1 MQKGIVIFMM
11 KYFSSPAKAVIL
23 LIFMVACS
31 PASAQT
37 KSMVSPGDSGT
48 NLALADLSAEVLAQA
63 DSLFA
68 ARQYTQ
74 AAELYQTVFRDHHY
88 SPAMLLKMA
97 YIHEGLGHLGESL
110 YYLNLYHLASN
121 DLQALKKMEELAEK
135 NQLEGY
141 ESDASTK
148 IFGWLQQH
156 YLPLTAIL
164 ASLNILLLALLIQ
177 NRRKRL
183 AGPGGI
189 LFVLTLTL
197 TLLFLQVNFTHKTR
211 RGIVTHAP
219 TYLMSGPS
227 AGSSVVAIIGE
238 GHQLHIQGQQDIW
251 LKVEWK
257 EKEVFVRD
265 FLVRGVAL

>member
-1 MQKGIVIFMM
+1 MQRRPLILSIF
-11 KYFSSPAKAVIL
+11 IL
-23 LIFMVACS
+23 
-31 PASAQT
+31 ASNLTLAQSDT
-37 KSMVSPGDSGT
+37 LTPSGT
-48 NLALADLSAEVLAQA
+48 SAINLAKA
-63 DSLFA
+63 DSLFS
-68 ARQYTQ
+68 ARQFTQ
-74 AAELYQTVFRDHHY
+74 AADLYQAVFQDHHY

-97 YIHEGLGHLGESL
+97 FIHEGLGHLGESM
-110 YYLNLYHLASN
+110 YYLNLYHLVSN
-121 DLQALKKMEELAEK
+121 DVQAQKKMEELAEK

-148 IFGWLQQH
+148 IYGWLQEH

-177 NRRKRL
+177 NRRRRL

-189 LFVLTLTL
+189 LFALALTL
-197 TLLFLQVNFTHKTR
+197 TLLFLQVNYSKQTR

-219 TYLMSGPS
+219 TFLMSGPS
-227 AGSSVVAIIGE
+227 AGSSVVSIIGE
-238 GHQLHIQGQQDIW
+238 GHQLHIKGQQDVW

-257 EKEVFVRD
+257 EKEVYVRN

>member
-1 MQKGIVIFMM
+1 MQRR
-11 KYFSSPAKAVIL
+11 PLIL
-23 LIFMVACS
+23 LIFIMISS
-31 PASAQT
+31 PTFAQT
-37 KSMVSPGDSGT
+37 ENLIASGA
-48 NLALADLSAEVLAQA
+48 NLAKA

-68 ARQYTQ
+68 ARQFTQ
-74 AAELYQTVFRDHHY
+74 AADRYQALFKDHHY
-88 SPAMLLKMA
+88 SPAMLLRMA
-97 YIHEGLGHLGESL
+97 YIHEGLGHLGESM

-121 DLQALKKMEELAEK
+121 DVQALKKMEELAEK
-135 NQLEGY
+135 NRLEGY

-148 IFGWLQQH
+148 FFGWLQDL

-177 NRRKRL
+177 NRRNRK
-183 AGPGGI
+183 AGPGAI
-189 LFVLTLTL
+189 LVVLTLAL
-197 TLLFLQVNFTHKTR
+197 TLLFFQVNYTQQTR

-238 GHQLHIQGQQDIW
+238 GHQLHIQGQEDIW

-257 EKEVFVRD
+257 EEEVYVRN